1 MHPGTRNT
9 GQGINEGGA
18 GVPAVDGSRPAA
30 QREHMR
36 RKAPMEGKIM
46 KVRFLKPAIFASAVL
61 LAACSTVP
69 TTTPTLDQARA
80 DFVAANNNPQ
90 VSSYAP
96 LEFKQASDA
105 LDAANRAA
113 ARKESLDDIDRLA
126 YVAKQKI
133 ATAQEVARAKA
144 AEADIANASRERD
157 AVRLEARTAEAERAK
172 REAAEAQAAA
182 AAAQQQAATAQQQ
195 AAAAQDQT
203 RLLAERAAKLEAL
216 LVELH
221 ATKTERGMVVTI
233 GDVLFATGQA
243 NLTPNGM
250 STLRKLADVMAQ
262 NPERTVLVEGF
273 TDSTGSSSYN
283 QDLAQRRANAVA
295 TALGS
300 MGVARER
307 IAMRAYGEAFPVA
320 PNDTGANRQLNR
332 RVEIVLSNDANP
344 IPPRTAGR

>member
-1 MHPGTRNT
+1 MTP
-9 GQGINEGGA
+9 
-18 GVPAVDGSRPAA
+18 
-30 QREHMR
+30 
-36 RKAPMEGKIM
+36 
-46 KVRFLKPAIFASAVL
+46 RFLKPAVFASAIL
-61 LAACSTVP
+61 LAACSTTP

-96 LEFKQASDA
+96 LEFRQATDA
-105 LDAANRAA
+105 LDRANAA
-113 ARKESLDDIDRLA
+113 AAKKESLEDIDRLA

-144 AEADIANASRERD
+144 AEANIAD
-157 AVRLEARTAEAERAK
+157 AQRQRTEVRLEARTAEAERAK

-182 AAAQQQAATAQQQ
+182 AAAQQQAASAQQQ
-195 AAAAQDQT
+195 AAVAQDQT
-203 RLLAERAAKLEAL
+203 RVLAERAAKLEAL

-233 GDVLFATGQA
+233 GDVLFATNEA

-262 NPERTVLVEGF
+262 NPERSVLVEGF

-283 QDLAQRRANAVA
+283 QDLSQRRANAVA
-295 TALGS
+295 MALSS
-300 MGVARER
+300 MGVPRER
-307 IAMRAYGEAFPVA
+307 IAMKAYGEAFPVA
-320 PNDTGANRQLNR
+320 ANDTVSNRQLNR
-332 RVEIVLSNDANP
+332 RVEIVLSNNGAP